1 MSDLIEEFSI
11 LSKVPKDTFFESNI
25 NKDIPLLKEG
35 DVFIAVFKKNYKKDR
50 KNKNPSAFL
59 NESDLT
65 FEIMIML
72 EKEVEEFL
80 LSKFK
85 ILKCLGKNK
94 KIEKIIYASSNKI
107 ITNSTDPKEQK
118 WSKWEPCY
126 DSLFAVKKLSL

>member
-85 ILKCLGKNK
+85 ILKCLGKN
-94 KIEKIIYASSNKI
+94 N
-107 ITNSTDPKEQK
+107 TDPKEQK